1 MRSTRIL
8 VLVTALAAGPLA
20 AQQGGINLRLAQGQ
34 PAKYVPP
41 LCPMKPVNAKI
52 EKGIASLRKAYEA
65 KTPADKSALLAE
77 AKTSL
82 VTAVTQEA
90 QSGNAAAWY
99 FLARV
104 ALLQGD
110 PLGVDSAFTKALA
123 LAPMCEIDINQY
135 RQNNWALLGTAGVEM
150 QRKGDLDSALVQ
162 FRDASLLYRGLPHV
176 YTNMGVMFANTNHED
191 SAAIYFAKALDI
203 AEKDTSLVEDR
214 NSVALN
220 LAITLQRI
228 NKNVEAIAVLHKY
241 LGWKPEDTD
250 AQKSLAI
257 AFRSAGMVDSAEV
270 IETAMVTRFAAM
282 NLDSLDTQDLMS
294 VGVVAFNKQRYLD
307 AEKAFGAAVRRNAW
321 SRDARYNL
329 ANTYLALAAKAADS
343 AEALRKAFKATKTP
357 PEALKAAVADT
368 ARFDAAA
375 ADANTKL
382 IAEAAKLVEMEPMN
396 EDVLRLL
403 ASGQR
408 ALKQND
414 AVYKTAE
421 RLVGL
426 LFSVEATLF
435 QLGRDGAKFAGEAT
449 GRAATDAAG
458 KTIKA
463 VPVTLVFEFVDNTG
477 TVKDTKEVAVP
488 ALNAGQKHTIQIDAK
503 GAGITAWRY
512 KVKAG

>member
-8 VLVTALAAGPLA
+8 VLVTTLAAGPLA

-65 KTPADKSALLAE
+65 KTPADKSALLAD
-77 AKTSL
+77 AKQNL
-82 VTAVTQEA
+82 VASVTQEA
-90 QSGNAAAWY
+90 QSGNPAAWY

-110 PLGVDSAFTKALA
+110 ALGVDSAFTKALA

-150 QRKGDLDSALVQ
+150 QKKGDLDSALVL

-191 SAAIYFAKALDI
+191 SAAVYFAKALEI

-214 NSVALN
+214 NAVAYN
-220 LAITLQRI
+220 LAITLMRVEK
-228 NKNVEAIAVLHKY
+228 NKEAIAVLHKY
-241 LGWKPEDTD
+241 LAWKPDDNEG
-250 AQKSLAI
+250 QKSLAI
-257 AFRSAGMVDSAEV
+257 AFRGAGMVDSAEV
-270 IETAMVTRFAAM
+270 LEGQMIARMSAM
-282 NLDSLDTQDLMS
+282 NLDSLDAQDLMS
-294 VGVVAFNKQRYLD
+294 VGVVAFNKGKYLE
-307 AEKAFGAAVRRNAW
+307 AEKAFGAAVRRNEW

-329 ANTYLALAAKAADS
+329 ANTYLALAGRASDS

-368 ARFDAAA
+368 VKLDATAA
-375 ADANTKL
+375 EANTKL
-382 IAEAAKLVEMEPMN
+382 IAEATKLVEMEPMN
-396 EDVLRLL
+396 DDVLRLL

-426 LFSVEATLF
+426 PFSIEATLF
-435 QLGRDGAKFAGEAT
+435 QIGKEGAKFAGDAT
-449 GRAATDAAG
+449 GRAATDATG
-458 KTIKA
+458 KALKA

-477 TVKDTKEVAVP
+477 AVKDTKEVSVP
-488 ALNAGQKHTIQIDAK
+488 ALTAGQKHTIQIDAK
-503 GAGITAWRY
+503 GAGISAWRY
-512 KVKAG
+512 KIKAG